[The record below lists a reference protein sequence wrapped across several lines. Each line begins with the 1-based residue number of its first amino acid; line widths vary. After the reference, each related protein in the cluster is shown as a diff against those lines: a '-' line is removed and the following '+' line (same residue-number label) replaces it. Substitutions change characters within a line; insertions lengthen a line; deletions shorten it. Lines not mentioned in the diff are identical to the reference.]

1 MKKSTFAHIKTK
13 DSFINYYYSYSEL
26 EFHGAYLI
34 FQHYFFEGGKNLTNI
49 DSNEYNFIQKIDKKN
64 NRLELASSIFDDDCL
79 NSTSSFFHF
88 LGYIDNNFY
97 FKDKE
102 ENYVY
107 FGGSPQQIKENY
119 NLYRFINKFIIMQHN
134 IFL

>member
-102 ENYVY
+102 ENYVCFLNVNHY
-107 FGGSPQQIKENY
+107 H
-119 NLYRFINKFIIMQHN
+119 LYLIFQNGILIMLL
-134 IFL
+134 I